1 MLHILNNVV
10 SLHIVSLL
18 IKKTMEILVLKC
30 MVLFILIVIACGLFL
45 SLFCKK

>member
-18 IKKTMEILVLKC
+18 IKKTMEILVLKG
-30 MVLFILIVIACGLFL
+30 MILVILMVIAGAFFFSFFL
-45 SLFCKK
+45 EE